1 MLLDAYDEDKV
12 AMVVTIA
19 WSIWSNQNE
28 VRHGGIKKNEE
39 ALVQWSS
46 QYLAEYKSANC
57 LLELSP
63 MVQVVGW
70 SPPPS
75 TRYKINVDGIVFKT
89 QKSAGVGS

>member
-70 SPPPS
+70 SPPS
-75 TRYKINVDGIVFKT
+75 ARYKINVDGMVFKT